1 MDPYSRLDHALFQ
14 LTPTRTRCDLVV
26 VGGGVS
32 ERLASGLLEPFLS
45 HLKSA
50 KDQISKGGYSITLR
64 PPGEHAHWFTK
75 ATLQRF
81 VRFISTPEVLER
93 FVTIEKEIV
102 QIEGSIQSSER
113 NNLLAEAE
121 GSISSTDGRV
131 KRSTT
136 SSKMKDESAG
146 INEDGHEE
154 NSRVRLQRVLDNRK
168 AMLCKEQAMA
178 YARALVAGYYPESVD
193 DLICFADAFG
203 ASRLREA
210 CINFLELCKQK
221 NEDKLWIDEIAAMQA
236 AAQPELPYLRTS
248 GIILAGEDDTSS
260 KLNGIVDASIS
271 ESTPSHASLDIGHDY
286 SLPTSGQTPSTD
298 GRAQIPMSWPNHLP
312 QYMHNFQGHH
322 PFQQM
327 SPYQGYLYPGMQ
339 VPSSYYPGNMQ
350 WPSNMEDPHIVHDR
364 DKDYHKSSYK
374 KKKKKHSQTLQQSEE
389 DSSTASSDSS
399 YESDSD
405 NHSRQGKKHSST
417 EHHHKKK
424 HGKKSSRKVVIRN
437 INYITSN
444 GDGEKGSVT
453 EGSLSN
459 EEEFINGDS
468 LKQQVEEVVGSFER
482 RNKSSSRHRKK
493 QHIAKHSGKL
503 NGSND
508 ADSNGMKGNNN
519 WDAFQ
524 NLLLRDDDS
533 TPDTEEQPMKFQEE
547 YIGSQNFENG
557 RSNEFNH
564 EPDFSKTRAV
574 SNDSFVVT
582 ERGFDGEVQNRVDN
596 FKDGKDAPSLM
607 KKNINTDEAM
617 LFSQRNDKSG
627 SYSMSNLSGNGP
639 ESSLTKCQTEEDWFI
654 INQSGK
660 PGNVDQNRDFSM
672 FDGISVSSSATDSFH
687 VEKNRK
693 DIVTDDSFMIQAR
706 SSEDQFNSQSAADL
720 SLVSDIV
727 GATEFMNSTQEGS
740 HNKNETLNSHE
751 PDDLF
756 MVLDRDSTLEQSLAP
771 WSMEMDY
778 DNNISSNEANRKLS
792 EVETDKNHSSNLEG
806 TDTKTPG
813 VKNGKVS
820 SKEAKPKALN
830 ASLGKSKSNITSRSK
845 ASPGSKTRVTKSKS
859 EKEEENRKKKEE
871 LMIQRQKRIAERSAS
886 KKTGTGTKTSL
897 TSAKKENPKIHPSNE
912 ETKKLQKPVIR
923 NSTIERL
930 ATARVSQSKVSPSPA
945 KSGPTKKPTLKANGV
960 PLQKTASTE
969 KKQDPKEVKSSSLK
983 EDAKKTNG
991 EVLGA
996 TNGQAK
1002 NEIEI
1007 SVALPRNSGAT
1018 QSVETNNS
1026 NLGLKDNGELS
1037 KTSSEKDATSLISE
1051 REHVHANVGQL
1062 HADPSLPNH
1071 NLALGGN
1078 QPRGEEVSN
1087 KLSSLPGDSKPQH
1100 ITDVI
1105 TNPTAA
1111 LPSKPLTVSAVNS
1124 NVNQEIHENN
1134 AILPQVT
1141 EKQISTTPPPNNQ
1154 VMMPESVHSRKKW
1167 NTDEDNS
1174 KPAKGFRKLLFFG
1187 RKS

>member
-1 MDPYSRLDHALFQ
+1 MDPNTRLDHALFQ
-14 LTPTRTRCDLVV
+14 LTPTRTRCDIVI

-64 PPGEHAHWFTK
+64 PPAAAHAPWFTK

-81 VRFISTPEVLER
+81 VRFVSTPEVLER

-113 NNLLAEAE
+113 SNLVAEAE
-121 GSISSTDGRV
+121 DGRV

-136 SSKMKDESAG
+136 SSKLKDEPAG
-146 INEDGHEE
+146 TNQDGYEE

-178 YARALVAGYYPESVD
+178 YARALVAGFYPESVD
-193 DLICFADAFG
+193 DLICFGDAFG

-210 CINFLELCKQK
+210 CINFLDLCKQK

-236 AAQPELPYLRTS
+236 SAQPELPYLRTT

-271 ESTPSHASLDIGHDY
+271 ESTPSHASLDIGQDY

-312 QYMHNFQGHH
+312 QYIHNFQGHA
-322 PFQQM
+322 FQQM
-327 SPYQGYLYPGMQ
+327 PPYQGYLYPGMQ
-339 VPSSYYPGNMQ
+339 VPSYYPGNVQ
-350 WPSNMEDPHIVHDR
+350 WPPNVEDSHIVHDG
-364 DKDYHKSSYK
+364 DKDYHKSSNKK
-374 KKKKKHSQTLQQSEE
+374 KKKKKHSQVLEQSEE

-405 NHSRQGKKHSST
+405 DHSRQGKKHSST
-417 EHHHKKK
+417 ENLHKKK

-468 LKQQVEEVVGSFER
+468 LKQQVEEAVGSLER
-482 RNKSSSRHRKK
+482 RHKSSSRHHKK
-493 QHIAKHSGKL
+493 HHSAKHSGVL
-503 NGSND
+503 DGSTD
-508 ADSNGMKGNNN
+508 ADSNGVKGNNN

-533 TPDTEEQPMKFQEE
+533 TLDTEKQPVKFQEE
-547 YIGSQNFENG
+547 YIVNQNFENG
-557 RSNEFNH
+557 RSNDINH
-564 EPDFSKTRAV
+564 EPDISKTRVV
-574 SNDSFVVT
+574 SNDSFVMT
-582 ERGFDGEVQNRVDN
+582 AREFNSGNQNRVDN
-596 FKDGKDAPSLM
+596 FKNGMDAPSLM
-607 KKNINTDEAM
+607 KKNNGTNEEM
-617 LFSQRNDKSG
+617 LFSRRNDESG
-627 SYSMSNLSGNGP
+627 SYSMSTMSSNGL
-639 ESSLTKCQTEEDWFI
+639 ESSLTKCQKEEDWFI
-654 INQSGK
+654 INQADK
-660 PGNVDQNRDFSM
+660 PGNEDQNRDFSM
-672 FDGISVSSSATDSFH
+672 FNGISVSSSPADSFH
-687 VEKNRK
+687 VEKNKK
-693 DIVTDDSFMIQAR
+693 DIMTDDSFMIQGR

-740 HNKNETLNSHE
+740 HNKTETLNFHE

-756 MVLDRDSTLEQSLAP
+756 MVLDRDSAAEQSPAP
-771 WSMEMDY
+771 WSIEMDY
-778 DNNISSNEANRKLS
+778 ENNISSNEANRKLS
-792 EVETDKNHSSNLEG
+792 EVEIDKNHPSNQED

-813 VKNGKVS
+813 VQNGKVS
-820 SKEAKPKALN
+820 SKETKSKALN
-830 ASLGKSKSNITSRSK
+830 GSLGKSKSDITSRSK
-845 ASPGSKTRVTKSKS
+845 ASPGSRTRVIKNKS
-859 EKEEENRKKKEE
+859 EKEEENKKRKED

-886 KKTGTGTKTSL
+886 KKTGTETKTSL
-897 TSAKKENPKIHPSNE
+897 TSAKKGNPKIHPSNE
-912 ETKKLQKPVIR
+912 ETKKLNKPVLR

-930 ATARVSQSKVSPSPA
+930 ATARISQQKVSPSQA
-945 KSGPTKKPTLKANGV
+945 KSGPTKKPSLKANGV
-960 PLQKTASTE
+960 PLQKTTGTE
-969 KKQDPKEVKSSSLK
+969 KKKQGAKEVKSSSHK

-991 EVLGA
+991 EVLAA

-1002 NEIEI
+1002 NEMEASI
-1007 SVALPRNSGAT
+1007 ALPMNNGAV
-1018 QSVETNNS
+1018 QSAEPNNS
-1026 NLGLKDNGELS
+1026 NLGSKDNGGLS
-1037 KTSSEKDATSLISE
+1037 KTSSEKCATYLISE
-1051 REHVHANVGQL
+1051 REQVHGNVGQL
-1062 HADPSLPNH
+1062 HADSSLPNH
-1071 NLALGGN
+1071 DHALGGN
-1078 QPRGEEVSN
+1078 QSRGEEVLH
-1087 KLSSLPGDSKPQH
+1087 KLSSVPADNKTQH

-1111 LPSKPLTVSAVNS
+1111 LPSNPLAVSAMNS
-1124 NVNQEIHENN
+1124 KVNQEIYESN
-1134 AILPQVT
+1134 AVFPKVT
-1141 EKQISTTPPPNNQ
+1141 EKQFSTPPPSNQ
-1154 VMMPESVHSRKKW
+1154 VMPEPVHSRKKW
-1167 NTDEDNS
+1167 NSDEDSS